1 MRLEAEAN
9 GDLDLAAT
17 SVMQT
22 DGDDISSDEDLN
34 DFNALKFKTENKNAR
49 KANAGTK
56 TVTDKN
62 QTLTSVIAQPRTVER
77 EVVIDD
83 FIRNFL
89 VKGKMTK
96 TMNVFQ

>member
-9 GDLDLAAT
+9 GDLELAAG

-22 DGDDISSDEDLN
+22 DGDDVSSDEDLN

-49 KANAGTK
+49 KANAATK

-62 QTLTSVIAQPRTVER
+62 QTLSSVIA
-77 EVVIDD
+77 
-83 FIRNFL
+83 
-89 VKGKMTK
+89 
-96 TMNVFQ
+96 